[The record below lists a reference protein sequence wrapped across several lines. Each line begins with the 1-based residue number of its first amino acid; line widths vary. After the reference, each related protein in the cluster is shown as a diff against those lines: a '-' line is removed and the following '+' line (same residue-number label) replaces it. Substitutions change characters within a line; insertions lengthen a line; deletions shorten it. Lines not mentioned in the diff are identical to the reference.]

1 MTTSKV
7 HHDESGAPSIALLF
21 ARWVGK
27 YKCLLAGLIVATLPL
42 TTHAQVT
49 VTPNQQ
55 THRVDITFDGAPF
68 TSYLWQTNQRK
79 PVLYPLIAPDGTTV
93 TRGYPFAPLP
103 GERTDHPHHAGL
115 WFNYGNA
122 NGFDFWNNSD
132 AIKPADRPKYGTITH
147 DKIISSKSGRNSG
160 ELTTEST
167 WIAGDTAAG
176 NTKPILTQTTH
187 YVFSKLNIG
196 GKPARAIDMIVT
208 LKAITPVTFND
219 DKEGLLGIRV
229 AHFLESP
236 TEKGG
241 TFTDAN
247 GVATKVDST
256 GNAGATGVYRTSAG
270 ITGDAVWSTRG
281 DWCILTGNTSD
292 NKPETIA
299 ILSHPTNPGSPPYWH
314 ARGYGLFAVNPLGA
328 HIFDPKAPAFNFT
341 LAQGA
346 SATFRYRVLILS
358 APATD
363 AAMNA
368 AENTF
373 TAAYH

>member
-1 MTTSKV
+1 MLFRKN
-7 HHDESGAPSIALLF
+7 IAL
-21 ARWVGK
+21 
-27 YKCLLAGLIVATLPL
+27 VATLTVYSL
-42 TTHAQVT
+42 LSTVCLSQVA
-49 VTPNQQ
+49 VTPNQS
-55 THRVDITFDGAPF
+55 THRVDITIDNAPF

-132 AIKPADRPKYGTITH
+132 AIKPADRSKYGTITL
-147 DKIISSKSGRNSG
+147 DKIISTKSGRSSG
-160 ELTTEST
+160 ELTTLST
-167 WIAGDTAAG
+167 WVAGDPAAN

-187 YVFSKLNIG
+187 YVFSKLKIG
-196 GKPARAIDMIVT
+196 GHPARAIDMIVT
-208 LKAITPVTFND
+208 LKAITTVTFND

-247 GVATKVDST
+247 GNSTKVDST
-256 GNAGATGVYRTSAG
+256 SNAGASGIYHTSAG

-281 DWCILTGNTSD
+281 AWCYLTGETLN
-292 NKPETIA
+292 NKTETIA
-299 ILSHPTNPGSPPYWH
+299 ILSHPKNPGSPPYWH

-328 HIFDPKAPAFNFT
+328 HIFDPKAAPFNFSISPGDT
-341 LAQGA
+341 
-346 SATFRYRVLILS
+346 ATFRYRILILS
-358 APATD
+358 APTTD
-363 AAMNA
+363 AEMNTTS
-368 AENTF
+368 NTF
-373 TAAYH
+373 IAAYH